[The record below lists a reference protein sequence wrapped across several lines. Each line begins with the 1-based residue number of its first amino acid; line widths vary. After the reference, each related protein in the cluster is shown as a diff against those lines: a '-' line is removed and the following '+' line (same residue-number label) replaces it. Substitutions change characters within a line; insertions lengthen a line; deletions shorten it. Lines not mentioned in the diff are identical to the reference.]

1 MIKKASKG
9 GSVTEDEIPPAV
21 VVKSSKPINP
31 NTQTLPPPEQ
41 PGKAVVA
48 APIERFTTPTPEP
61 EAKPSPPPPQ
71 AQPVPN
77 QEAQSIDTE
86 KLDIL
91 LERQKQF
98 KILALMS
105 KKENDVDNAR
115 IYLATSKVMID
126 SISNL

>member
-1 MIKKASKG
+1 M
-9 GSVTEDEIPPAV
+9 
-21 VVKSSKPINP
+21 VVKTSKPINT

-41 PGKAVVA
+41 PGRAVVA

-61 EAKPSPPPPQ
+61 ETKPSPPPQ
-71 AQPVPN
+71 T
-77 QEAQSIDTE
+77 QSPTSQDTPSVDSE
-86 KLDIL
+86 KLNLL

-115 IYLATSKVMID
+115 IYLATSKVSVS
-126 SISNL
+126 SIMY